1 MTKEEAVEMLRK
13 LRTNDDTEM
22 AHIHAD
28 SVLCDLLTSL
38 GYKEVVDEYE
48 EISKWYA

>member
-13 LRTNDDTEM
+13 LQTNDDSEM

-28 SVLCDLLTSL
+28 NVLCDLLTSL
-38 GYKEVVDEYE
+38 GYKEVVDEYG
-48 EISKWYA
+48 EIGKWYA